1 MSPSWADRSGYP
13 AVFSIQIEGATGV
26 LAMNLKMCLTLLGA
40 IPGECRGSLFGGVG
54 SESPRLLRPHCI
66 PGQPAASF

>member
-26 LAMNLKMCLTLLGA
+26 LAMNLKM
-40 IPGECRGSLFGGVG
+40 
-54 SESPRLLRPHCI
+54 
-66 PGQPAASF
+66 